1 MASENWEDKNELGSA
16 LPDSDDELGS
26 RISQVLALY
35 SDRKTAS
42 YTAGKSVDQLL
53 AYTKGVSSPPWM
65 VLVKLAQGVGVSLDW
80 LATGHGSMRHGDPV
94 ATIRPAGPQARGV
107 PIYDAALSLG
117 QGRLNGDA
125 PVVGYLDLP
134 DAYVRDVLHAPP
146 GKVIVAYCSG
156 DSMAPTIKDRD
167 LVLIDTAAATFSR
180 DDLYAFSFKDEGYI
194 KRLQRAGDAIVVHSD
209 NPAYTDWSVTGSD
222 LRELRVIG
230 RVVGIIQRP

>member
-1 MASENWEDKNELGSA
+1 MVQAMN
-16 LPDSDDELGS
+16 SDDFCERMNVLIDVVGGPAELARKSGLS
-26 RISQVLALY
+26 RRVIDKYKSGESDPSRSRLVALA
-35 SDRKTAS
+35 A
-42 YTAGKSVDQLL
+42 A
-53 AYTKGVSSPPWM
+53 A
-65 VLVKLAQGVGVSLDW
+65 GVSLRW
-80 LATGHGSMRHGDPV
+80 LATGDGPMKDADPV
-94 ATIRPAGPQARGV
+94 ATIRPAGGLPQGV

-167 LVLIDTAAATFSR
+167 LVLIDTAATTFSR

-194 KRLQRAGDAIVVHSD
+194 KRLQRAGDAFVVHSD